1 MILTEK
7 ADSIVFFYSTETISY
22 QQRVE
27 AFQFN
32 TVAQKVK
39 KIPEEGDKVNF
50 YSYDTGQNG
59 FPTGIM

>member
-7 ADSIVFFYSTETISY
+7 ADSVVFFYSTETLNY

-32 TVAQKVK
+32 MVAQKVK
-39 KIPEEGDKVNF
+39 KIPDVQDKVNF
-50 YSYDTGQNG
+50 YSYDTG
-59 FPTGIM
+59 

>member
-7 ADSIVFFYSTETISY
+7 ADSIVYFYSTETVNY

-39 KIPEEGDKVNF
+39 KMPEVQDKVNF
-50 YSYDTGQNG
+50 YSYDIG
-59 FPTGIM
+59 